1 LKAKDKKGRPI
12 NKGIARSPNKFT
24 IFNALHFAGA
34 TNDKSKPQRY
44 ENCPDIQNRAA
55 GSVFFRLGA
64 AGPNAPR
71 TFPGKE
77 AGTRQS
83 VAGKQGTAEQDPK
96 FDEISTRYFQEFRAI
111 KTGNDG
117 VTEKFN
123 KVRDSQ
129 IRKDAEMQKLLTPD
143 QYQLYLQIQ
152 QERRDRMQG
161 KR

>member
-1 LKAKDKKGRPI
+1 MKIAPTFKIALLAAFFSASALQAQTRPGLSPERKQELVNLSQESKERLKLTP
-12 NKGIARSPNKFT
+12 
-24 IFNALHFAGA
+24 
-34 TNDKSKPQRY
+34 
-44 ENCPDIQNRAA
+44 
-55 GSVFFRLGA
+55 
-64 AGPNAPR
+64 
-71 TFPGKE
+71 
-77 AGTRQS
+77 
-83 VAGKQGTAEQDPK
+83 EQDPK